1 MCIFIALWDPVTRL
15 KVAFQLLLLGTCSLL
30 RSLHLYFLFACVW
43 FERWRAV
50 RGLSTK
56 RSLHM
61 SPIGGVWL
69 GARPKLTELCLF
81 LLLALI
87 LPPARGP
94 GGRERAAG
102 KQPAALQ
109 LIISPNLHLLQAVI
123 RTLPLRPTA
132 NITQSYSVS
141 STVIPVSLPPSC
153 SLRLAPREVLILS
166 RPHPPT
172 HSHRQRVC
180 LWMPVASWYFAW
192 HLPCFKGGEEKMNTL
207 VTYKL
212 QQHTN
217 LHVNVM
223 FWEIGDVILPCWCLK
238 VLTHLI
244 DSFLLLLQL
253 HIRLTLTACL

>member
-1 MCIFIALWDPVTRL
+1 
-15 KVAFQLLLLGTCSLL
+15 
-30 RSLHLYFLFACVW
+30 
-43 FERWRAV
+43 
-50 RGLSTK
+50 
-56 RSLHM
+56 M

-141 STVIPVSLPPSC
+141 STVIPVSLPLSQTCPAGASHPLPS
-153 SLRLAPREVLILS
+153 SPTYPLS
-166 RPHPPT
+166 P
-172 HSHRQRVC
+172 SACVC
-180 LWMPVASWYFAW
+180 LRMPVASWCFAW
-192 HLPCFKGGEEKMNTL
+192 HLARFKGGEEKANTL

-212 QQHTN
+212 Q
-217 LHVNVM
+217 
-223 FWEIGDVILPCWCLK
+223 
-238 VLTHLI
+238 
-244 DSFLLLLQL
+244 
-253 HIRLTLTACL
+253 

>member
-1 MCIFIALWDPVTRL
+1 MCICIALWDPVTRL
-15 KVAFQLLLLGTCSLL
+15 KVPFQLCLLGTCSLL

-50 RGLSTK
+50 KGLSSK

-87 LPPARGP
+87 LPPVRGP
-94 GGRERAAG
+94 GGQERAAG

-132 NITQSYSVS
+132 NITQSYPVS
-141 STVIPVSLPPSC
+141 STVIPVSLPPSLPLSQTC
-153 SLRLAPREVLILS
+153 PAGGSHPLPSSPTYPLSPAACVFANAFGILVLRLASAV
-166 RPHPPT
+166 
-172 HSHRQRVC
+172 
-180 LWMPVASWYFAW
+180 F
-192 HLPCFKGGEEKMNTL
+192 
-207 VTYKL
+207 
-212 QQHTN
+212 
-217 LHVNVM
+217 
-223 FWEIGDVILPCWCLK
+223 
-238 VLTHLI
+238 
-244 DSFLLLLQL
+244 
-253 HIRLTLTACL
+253 

>member
-1 MCIFIALWDPVTRL
+1 M
-15 KVAFQLLLLGTCSLL
+15 LLLGSCSLL
-30 RSLHLYFLFACVW
+30 HSSRLYFLFACVW
-43 FERWRAV
+43 FVRWRDV
-50 RGLSTK
+50 RGLSSK

-132 NITQSYSVS
+132 SITQSYSVS
-141 STVIPVSLPPSC
+141 STVIPVSLPPLSDLPRGSFSS
-153 SLRLAPREVLILS
+153 SL
-166 RPHPPT
+166 
-172 HSHRQRVC
+172 
-180 LWMPVASWYFAW
+180 
-192 HLPCFKGGEEKMNTL
+192 
-207 VTYKL
+207 
-212 QQHTN
+212 
-217 LHVNVM
+217 
-223 FWEIGDVILPCWCLK
+223 
-238 VLTHLI
+238 VLTHLP
-244 DSFLLLLQL
+244 
-253 HIRLTLTACL
+253 TLTVSVCVCGCLWHLGTSSGIWHVSKGEDGK